1 MVFKVG
7 SVFEILLVG
16 SIAFPSQCLIEVH
29 EAEQMVL
36 SLESPKDFQGTQSI
50 ELVLRL
56 FIIPRSVRHIRLVL
70 SCIIPKIQW

>member
-7 SVFEILLVG
+7 VIRGIYLLVLLL
-16 SIAFPSQCLIEVH
+16 SPRNVLIEVH

-36 SLESPKDFQGTQSI
+36 SLESSKDFQGTQSI